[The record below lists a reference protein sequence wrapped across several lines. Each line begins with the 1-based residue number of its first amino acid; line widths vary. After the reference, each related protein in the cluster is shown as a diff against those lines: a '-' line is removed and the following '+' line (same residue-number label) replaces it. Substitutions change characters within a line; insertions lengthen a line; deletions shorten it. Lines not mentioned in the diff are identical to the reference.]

1 MKHRPEP
8 DIIRLS
14 NISENRFL
22 TGQTEFG
29 VENESSPQKTFSSL
43 LFSSLLFSS
52 LLFSSLL
59 FSSAA
64 RAAGEGSGRGP
75 YVQADLAYAYE
86 HITHDYPEP
95 AGAKKGKISTVS
107 DYFRNIRTHSIHP
120 RVSVGYD
127 FGGWR
132 IAADYAR
139 YRKWNDS
146 KYSVSIKELK
156 ENKGENINVA
166 QYLKTENQ
174 ENGSFH
180 AVSSLGLSAVYD
192 FKLNDK
198 FKPYIGARVAYG
210 HIRHQHRSVEQETT
224 IVTTYLQ
231 SGKPSPIIRGPTP
244 KPAHQ
249 ESNSIRRVGLGVI
262 AGVGFDITPNL
273 TLDAGYR
280 YHNWGR
286 LENTRFKTHEA
297 SLGVR
302 YRF

>member
-1 MKHRPEP
+1 MQPAK
-8 DIIRLS
+8 
-14 NISENRFL
+14 N
-22 TGQTEFG
+22 
-29 VENESSPQKTFSSL
+29 L
-43 LFSSLLFSS
+43 LFPSLLFSS

-64 RAAGEGSGRGP
+64 QAASEGNGRGP

-86 HITHDYPEP
+86 HITHDYPE
-95 AGAKKGKISTVS
+95 ATGANKGKISTVS

-139 YRKWNDS
+139 YRKWNNN
-146 KYSVSIKELK
+146 KYSVNI
-156 ENKGENINVA
+156 ENVQIREDNGNRRDR
-166 QYLKTENQ
+166 KTENQ

-210 HIRHQHRSVEQETT
+210 HVRHSIDSTKKTTEFVTSAGQDGGAPTVYPPHKNTQDDHRE
-224 IVTTYLQ
+224 
-231 SGKPSPIIRGPTP
+231 GD
-244 KPAHQ
+244 
-249 ESNSIRRVGLGVI
+249 SIRRVGLGVI
-262 AGVGFDITPNL
+262 AGVGFDITPKL

-280 YHNWGR
+280 YHYWGR

-297 SLGVR
+297 SLGMR

>member
-1 MKHRPEP
+1 MNPARKKP
-8 DIIRLS
+8 
-14 NISENRFL
+14 
-22 TGQTEFG
+22 
-29 VENESSPQKTFSSL
+29 
-43 LFSSLLFSS
+43 SLLFSS

-64 RAAGEGSGRGP
+64 RAASEDGGRGP

-86 HITHDYPEP
+86 HITHDYPKP
-95 AGAKKGKISTVS
+95 TGAKKGTTSTTISTVS

-139 YRKWNDS
+139 YRKWNNN
-146 KYSVSIKELK
+146 KYSVSIKELLRNDNASLPSGK
-156 ENKGENINVA
+156 RHLNIKT
-166 QYLKTENQ
+166 QKTEHQ
-174 ENGSFH
+174 ENGTFH
-180 AVSSLGLSAVYD
+180 AASSLGLSTIYD
-192 FKLNDK
+192 FDTGSR
-198 FKPYIGARVAYG
+198 FKPYIGMRVAYG
-210 HIRHQHRSVEQETT
+210 HVRHQVRSVQQETE
-224 IVTTYLQ
+224 IVTTY
-231 SGKPSPIIRGPTP
+231 PSDGSAKTSVPSKMPP
-244 KPAHQ
+244 KPAYH
-249 ESNSIRRVGLGVI
+249 ENRSSRRLGFGAM
-262 AGVGFDITPNL
+262 AGVGIDVAPGL

-297 SLGVR
+297 SLGMR

>member
-1 MKHRPEP
+1 M
-8 DIIRLS
+8 
-14 NISENRFL
+14 
-22 TGQTEFG
+22 
-29 VENESSPQKTFSSL
+29 
-43 LFSSLLFSS
+43 
-52 LLFSSLL
+52 
-59 FSSAA
+59 
-64 RAAGEGSGRGP
+64 
-75 YVQADLAYAYE
+75 QADLAYAAE
-86 HITHDYPEP
+86 RITHDYPEP
-95 AGAKKGKISTVS
+95 TGAKKGTTISTVS
-107 DYFRNIRTHSIHP
+107 DYFKNIRTHSIHP

-139 YRKWNDS
+139 YRKWNNS

-156 ENKGENINVA
+156 NNNKKK
-166 QYLKTENQ
+166 KTENQ

-192 FKLNDK
+192 FRPNDK
-198 FKPYIGARVAYG
+198 FKPYIGVRVAYG
-210 HIRHQHRSVEQETT
+210 HVRHQVRSVQQETVA
-224 IVTTYLQ
+224 VTTYPNNGGAKTSVSSRMSL
-231 SGKPSPIIRGPTP
+231 
-244 KPAHQ
+244 KPAYH
-249 ESNSIRRVGLGVI
+249 ENRSRRLGFGAV
-262 AGVGFDITPNL
+262 AGVGIDITPKL

>member
-1 MKHRPEP
+1 MQPAK
-8 DIIRLS
+8 
-14 NISENRFL
+14 N
-22 TGQTEFG
+22 
-29 VENESSPQKTFSSL
+29 L

-59 FSSAA
+59 FPSAA
-64 RAAGEGSGRGP
+64 QAASEGNGRGP
-75 YVQADLAYAYE
+75 YVQADLAYAAE
-86 HITHDYPEP
+86 RITHDYPE
-95 AGAKKGKISTVS
+95 ATAQKKGTTISTVS

-139 YRKWNDS
+139 YRKWNNN
-146 KYSVSIKELK
+146 KYSVNIKELGRNSN
-156 ENKGENINVA
+156 ENSGGKLNI
-166 QYLKTENQ
+166 QTQKTEHQ
-174 ENGSFH
+174 ENGTFH
-180 AVSSLGLSAVYD
+180 AASSLGLSTIYD
-192 FKLNDK
+192 FDTGSR
-198 FKPYIGARVAYG
+198 FKPYIGMRVAYG
-210 HIRHQHRSVEQETT
+210 HVRHQVRSVQQET
-224 IVTTYLQ
+224 IAVTTYPKEQ
-231 SGKPSPIIRGPTP
+231 NVAPSVTTGGPTK
-244 KPAHQ
+244 KPAHH
-249 ESNSIRRVGLGVI
+249 ESRSISSLGFGAV
-262 AGVGFDITPNL
+262 AGVGIDITPKL

>member
-1 MKHRPEP
+1 MQPAK
-8 DIIRLS
+8 
-14 NISENRFL
+14 N
-22 TGQTEFG
+22 
-29 VENESSPQKTFSSL
+29 
-43 LFSSLLFSS
+43 
-52 LLFSSLL
+52 LL

-64 RAAGEGSGRGP
+64 QAASEGNGRGP

-86 HITHDYPEP
+86 HITRDYPDA
-95 AGAKKGKISTVS
+95 AGANQGKKISTVS

-139 YRKWNDS
+139 YRKWNNN
-146 KYSVSIKELK
+146 KYSVNI
-156 ENKGENINVA
+156 ENVKKHDNGNRTDR
-166 QYLKTENQ
+166 KTENQ
-174 ENGSFH
+174 ENGTFH
-180 AVSSLGLSAVYD
+180 AVSSLGLSAIYD
-192 FKLNDK
+192 FQINDK

-210 HIRHQHRSVEQETT
+210 HVRHSIDSTKKTT
-224 IVTTYLQ
+224 EIVTTVGSNKAADTVLIGISTQ
-231 SGKPSPIIRGPTP
+231 D
-244 KPAHQ
+244 AHHQ
-249 ESNSIRRVGLGVI
+249 SNSIRRVGLGVI
-262 AGVGFDITPNL
+262 AGVGFDITPKL

-280 YHNWGR
+280 YHYWGR

>member
-1 MKHRPEP
+1 MRPTK
-8 DIIRLS
+8 
-14 NISENRFL
+14 N
-22 TGQTEFG
+22 
-29 VENESSPQKTFSSL
+29 
-43 LFSSLLFSS
+43 FSSLLFSS

-64 RAAGEGSGRGP
+64 QAASEGNGRGP

-86 HITHDYPEP
+86 HITRDYPDA
-95 AGAKKGKISTVS
+95 AGANQGKKISTVS

-139 YRKWNDS
+139 YRKWHNN
-146 KYSVSIKELK
+146 KYSVNIKELEK
-156 ENKGENINVA
+156 KNNKTFGGDQLNIKH
-166 QYLKTENQ
+166 QKTEHQ
-174 ENGSFH
+174 ENGTFH
-180 AVSSLGLSAVYD
+180 AVSSLGLSTIYD
-192 FKLNDK
+192 FDTGSR
-198 FKPYIGARVAYG
+198 FKPYIGMRVAYG
-210 HIRHQHRSVEQETT
+210 HVRHGIDSTKKTKNTLTAYHGVGRGSTYYDNVDPEKNQKNTYRQNRS
-224 IVTTYLQ
+224 
-231 SGKPSPIIRGPTP
+231 S
-244 KPAHQ
+244 
-249 ESNSIRRVGLGVI
+249 RRLGFGAM
-262 AGVGFDITPNL
+262 AGVGIDVAPGL

-280 YHNWGR
+280 YHYWGR

>member
-1 MKHRPEP
+1 Y
-8 DIIRLS
+8 
-14 NISENRFL
+14 
-22 TGQTEFG
+22 
-29 VENESSPQKTFSSL
+29 
-43 LFSSLLFSS
+43 
-52 LLFSSLL
+52 
-59 FSSAA
+59 AA
-64 RAAGEGSGRGP
+64 ER
-75 YVQADLAYAYE
+75 
-86 HITHDYPEP
+86 ITHDYPEP
-95 AGAKKGKISTVS
+95 TGAKKGTTISTVS

-139 YRKWNDS
+139 YRKWNNS

-156 ENKGENINVA
+156 NNNNKKK
-166 QYLKTENQ
+166 KTENQ

-210 HIRHQHRSVEQETT
+210 HVRHSISTKKTT
-224 IVTTYLQ
+224 EFLTTA
-231 SGKPSPIIRGPTP
+231 GSPGVVPGGYKVSTTP
-244 KPAHQ
+244 GAHQ

>member
-1 MKHRPEP
+1 MC
-8 DIIRLS
+8 IRS
-14 NISENRFL
+14 TKNF
-22 TGQTEFG
+22 
-29 VENESSPQKTFSSL
+29 SSLLFSSL

-64 RAAGEGSGRGP
+64 QAAGEGNGRGP
-75 YVQADLAYAYE
+75 YVQADLAYAAE
-86 HITHDYPEP
+86 RITHDYPEP
-95 AGAKKGKISTVS
+95 TGAKKGTTISTVS

-139 YRKWNDS
+139 YRKWKESNS
-146 KYSVSIKELK
+146 SIKKVTEDIADNYK
-156 ENKGENINVA
+156 ETQTKHQG
-166 QYLKTENQ
+166 
-174 ENGSFH
+174 NGSFH

-210 HIRHQHRSVEQETT
+210 HVRHQVNSVDKETIT
-224 IVTTYLQ
+224 LI
-231 SGKPSPIIRGPTP
+231 SKPKGLSPGGGRVVSNLPS
-244 KPAHQ
+244 KPAYHQ
-249 ESNSIRRVGLGVI
+249 SNSISSLGFGAV
-262 AGVGFDITPNL
+262 AGVGIDITPKL

-297 SLGVR
+297 SLGMR

>member
-1 MKHRPEP
+1 M
-8 DIIRLS
+8 
-14 NISENRFL
+14 
-22 TGQTEFG
+22 
-29 VENESSPQKTFSSL
+29 
-43 LFSSLLFSS
+43 
-52 LLFSSLL
+52 
-59 FSSAA
+59 
-64 RAAGEGSGRGP
+64 
-75 YVQADLAYAYE
+75 QADLAYAAE
-86 HITHDYPEP
+86 RITHDYPEP
-95 AGAKKGKISTVS
+95 TGAKKGTTISTVS

-139 YRKWNDS
+139 YRKWNNS

-156 ENKGENINVA
+156 NNNKKKK
-166 QYLKTENQ
+166 KTENQ

-192 FKLNDK
+192 FRPNDK
-198 FKPYIGARVAYG
+198 FKPYIGVRVAYG
-210 HIRHQHRSVEQETT
+210 HVRHQVRSVQQETVA
-224 IVTTYLQ
+224 VTTYPNNGGAKTSVSSRMSL
-231 SGKPSPIIRGPTP
+231 
-244 KPAHQ
+244 KPAYH
-249 ESNSIRRVGLGVI
+249 ENRSRRLGFGAV
-262 AGVGFDITPNL
+262 AGVGIDITPKL

>member
-1 MKHRPEP
+1 MNPARKKPS
-8 DIIRLS
+8 L
-14 NISENRFL
+14 L
-22 TGQTEFG
+22 
-29 VENESSPQKTFSSL
+29 FSSL

-64 RAAGEGSGRGP
+64 QAASEDGGRGP
-75 YVQADLAYAYE
+75 YVQADLAYAAE
-86 HITHDYPEP
+86 RITHDYPEP
-95 AGAKKGKISTVS
+95 TDPKKGKISTVS

-139 YRKWNDS
+139 YRKWNNN
-146 KYSVSIKELK
+146 KYSVNIKELERN
-156 ENKGENINVA
+156 ENKNSGNHLNIKT
-166 QYLKTENQ
+166 QKTEHQ
-174 ENGSFH
+174 ENGTFH
-180 AVSSLGLSAVYD
+180 AVSSLGLSTIYD
-192 FKLNDK
+192 FDTGSR
-198 FKPYIGARVAYG
+198 FKPYIGMRVAYG
-210 HIRHQHRSVEQETT
+210 HVRHQVRSVQQET
-224 IVTTYLQ
+224 IAVTTY
-231 SGKPSPIIRGPTP
+231 PSDGSAKTSVPSEMPP
-244 KPAHQ
+244 KPAYH
-249 ESNSIRRVGLGVI
+249 ENRSSRRLGFGAM
-262 AGVGFDITPNL
+262 AGVGIDVAPGL

-280 YHNWGR
+280 YHYWGR

>member
-1 MKHRPEP
+1 MQPAK
-8 DIIRLS
+8 
-14 NISENRFL
+14 N
-22 TGQTEFG
+22 
-29 VENESSPQKTFSSL
+29 L

-52 LLFSSLL
+52 LLFP
-59 FSSAA
+59 SAA
-64 RAAGEGSGRGP
+64 QAAGEGNGRGP

-86 HITHDYPEP
+86 HITHDYPKP
-95 AGAKKGKISTVS
+95 TGTNKNKISTVS

-139 YRKWNDS
+139 YRKWNNN
-146 KYSVSIKELK
+146 KYSVSIKELGNRSK
-156 ENKGENINVA
+156 
-166 QYLKTENQ
+166 KTENQ

-210 HIRHQHRSVEQETT
+210 HVRHSISTKKTT
-224 IVTTYLQ
+224 EFLTVAGTRGTVPGTYKVSTTP
-231 SGKPSPIIRGPTP
+231 G
-244 KPAHQ
+244 AHQ

>member
-1 MKHRPEP
+1 MQPAK
-8 DIIRLS
+8 
-14 NISENRFL
+14 N
-22 TGQTEFG
+22 
-29 VENESSPQKTFSSL
+29 
-43 LFSSLLFSS
+43 LLFSS

-64 RAAGEGSGRGP
+64 QAASEDGGRGP

-95 AGAKKGKISTVS
+95 TGAKKGKISTVS

-139 YRKWNDS
+139 YRKWNDN
-146 KYSVSIKELK
+146 KYSVDIKEL
-156 ENKGENINVA
+156 ENKNKNKRD
-166 QYLKTENQ
+166 LKTENQ

-210 HIRHQHRSVEQETT
+210 HVRHSIDSTKKT
-224 IVTTYLQ
+224 AKILTSSYGN
-231 SGKPSPIIRGPTP
+231 GKPTVYTEENTQN
-244 KPAHQ
+244 AHH

>member
-1 MKHRPEP
+1 MRSTK
-8 DIIRLS
+8 
-14 NISENRFL
+14 NF
-22 TGQTEFG
+22 
-29 VENESSPQKTFSSL
+29 SSLLFSSL

-64 RAAGEGSGRGP
+64 QAASEDGGRGP

-86 HITHDYPEP
+86 HITHDYPKP
-95 AGAKKGKISTVS
+95 TGTKKGTTISTVS

-139 YRKWNDS
+139 YRKWNNN
-146 KYSVSIKELK
+146 KYSVNTKK
-156 ENKGENINVA
+156 VGERNNGDTNVA
-166 QYLKTENQ
+166 QYLKAENQ
-174 ENGSFH
+174 ENGTFH
-180 AVSSLGLSAVYD
+180 AASSLGLSAVYD
-192 FKLNDK
+192 FDTGSR
-198 FKPYIGARVAYG
+198 FKPYAGVRVAYG
-210 HIRHQHRSVEQETT
+210 HVKHQVRSVESETT
-224 IVTTYLQ
+224 IVLSTSKGVQTPGRYIQ
-231 SGKPSPIIRGPTP
+231 GPTN
-244 KPAHQ
+244 KPAHH
-249 ESNSIRRVGLGVI
+249 ESRSISSLGFGAV
-262 AGVGFDITPNL
+262 AGVGIDITPKL